1 MRRLIKNWISPIPK
15 YMKPK
20 VLCMFLLII
29 ISAFVELFS
38 IGSIIPLF
46 IYMFGENVK
55 SENFTIIILENLA
68 DNLDFVKLILLF
80 IFAYFLKSVYLI
92 YFNYFKSMFIRDL
105 ENYLTNTL
113 FEKYHL
119 LDLSSF
125 KNFFWRNNKKPH

>member
-119 LDLSSF
+119 IDLSSF
-125 KNFFWRNNKKPH
+125 KKISSEK

>member
-1 MRRLIKNWISPIPK
+1 
-15 YMKPK
+15 
-20 VLCMFLLII
+20 
-29 ISAFVELFS
+29 
-38 IGSIIPLF
+38 
-46 IYMFGENVK
+46 MFGENVK

-125 KNFFWRNNKKPH
+125 KNSSGEIIKTY